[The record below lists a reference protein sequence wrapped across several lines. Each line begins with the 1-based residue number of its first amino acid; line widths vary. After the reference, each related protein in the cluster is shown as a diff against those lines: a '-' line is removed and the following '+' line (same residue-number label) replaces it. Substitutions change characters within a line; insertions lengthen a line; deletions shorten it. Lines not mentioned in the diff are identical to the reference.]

1 MPPPGQRRMT
11 GLKTAA
17 SPPVHPRRVMPR
29 GSGPT
34 TVREVPQIADYALI
48 GDLCTAALVST
59 DGSVDWLC
67 LPRFDSPACFSGL
80 LGEDRHGHWRLA
92 PAAGASQV
100 TRRYLPGTLILQT
113 EFTTGTGSVRVTDCM
128 PPRSGD
134 PALVRVA
141 EGLAGTVRMRMTLAP
156 RFEYGLSQPRIQRRE
171 GACCMAGGPEALW
184 LFGPAHMR
192 TQKGIAIAEFEVRQ
206 GEKVPFTLIW
216 RASRLGAPQPTL
228 LIRAT
233 QRYWTGWS
241 AGLIVPD
248 RCRGALIRSLIT
260 IKALTYAPT
269 GGLVAAPTTS
279 LPARAPGV
287 GTWDYR
293 YCWLRDSALAQD
305 VLLRCGAVGEA
316 RRLIDWM
323 ARAIAGP
330 PAQLQNLYGPAGER
344 LLPEVELGW
353 LPGHDGG
360 RPVRIGNA
368 AAAQPPLA
376 AFGEVQM
383 ARLRARM
390 AGLPDFSASWSGD
403 RLLSV
408 LESAWRQPDC
418 GIWESRS
425 APRQFVHSKVM
436 VWAAADAAVKMIE
449 RFGDTGPA
457 GRWRLLRSAVRAEV
471 LRRGY
476 DTGRGTFV
484 LAYDHDRPDASL
496 LRICQLG
503 MLPAGDDRARA
514 TVETLE
520 RELDRGGV
528 LARQAYPDGAAAGD
542 AGYLP
547 ASFWLAEC
555 LSLLGRAGD
564 ASKLL
569 SYLLSLCNDVGLLG
583 EAYDQMGRTLAGNF
597 PLAASHLG
605 LVAAVLAVDDAEQ
618 GKARR

>member
-1 MPPPGQRRMT
+1 
-11 GLKTAA
+11 
-17 SPPVHPRRVMPR
+17 MPR
-29 GSGPT
+29 ASRPT
-34 TVREVPQIADYALI
+34 TVRVVRRIADYALI
-48 GDLCTAALVST
+48 GDLCSAALVSA

-67 LPRFDSPACFSGL
+67 LPRFDSPACLAAL

-92 PAAGASQV
+92 PAGGASQV

-113 EFTTGTGSVRVTDCM
+113 DFATEHGSVRITDCM

-134 PALVRVA
+134 PALIRVA

-156 RFEYGLSQPRIQRRE
+156 RFEYGLSQPAISRHD
-171 GACCMAGGPEALW
+171 GACVMAAGPEALW
-184 LFGPAHMR
+184 LFGPAHVHGH
-192 TQKGIAIAEFEVRQ
+192 KGTAIAEFEV
-206 GEKVPFTLIW
+206 GESEKVPFTLIW
-216 RASRLGAPQPTL
+216 RPPRLSPPRPPL
-228 LIRAT
+228 PEELIRAAH
-233 QRYWTGWS
+233 RFWTGWS
-241 AGLIVPD
+241 ARLNLPD
-248 RCRGALIRSLIT
+248 RWQGALIRSLIT
-260 IKALTYAPT
+260 VRALTYAPT

-279 LPARAPGV
+279 LPARMSSAA
-287 GTWDYR
+287 TWDYR
-293 YCWLRDSALAQD
+293 YCWLRDGALAQD
-305 VLLRCGAVGEA
+305 VLLRSGAVDEA

-323 ARAIAGP
+323 ARATAGP

-344 LLPEVELGW
+344 LLPEIELEW
-353 LPGHDGG
+353 LPGHGG
-360 RPVRIGNA
+360 ARPVRIGNA

-376 AFGEVQM
+376 AFGEVQT

-408 LESAWRQPDC
+408 LESAWRQPDR
-418 GIWESRS
+418 GIWEVRDT
-425 APRQFVHSKVM
+425 PRQFVHTKAM

-449 RFGDTGPA
+449 RFGDSGPA
-457 GRWRLLRSAVRAEV
+457 RRWRLLRSEVRAEV

-484 LAYDHDRPDASL
+484 LAYDLDQPDASL
-496 LRICQLG
+496 LRLCQLG
-503 MLPAGDDRARA
+503 LLAPGDDRARA
-514 TVETLE
+514 TIETVE

-528 LARQAYPDGAAAGD
+528 VARHAYPDGTHASD

-555 LSLLGRAGD
+555 LTLLGRVAD

-569 SYLLSLCNDVGLLG
+569 SDLLSLSNDVGLLG
-583 EAYDQMGRTLAGNF
+583 EAYDPLERTLAGNF

-605 LVAAVLAVDDAEQ
+605 LVSAVLALDGAEQ
-618 GKARR
+618 GGARS